1 MNLNHPTILI
11 VDDDP
16 NNMEL
21 LDRRL
26 RHAGY
31 NTLQAFNGI
40 DALKLAEDYTPD
52 LIILDVMMPGVGG
65 YDVLRILK
73 SNILTK
79 DIPVL
84 FLTAYAGT
92 NDRIAGLEM
101 GAVDYL
107 TKPFHPR
114 ELLARIANVLQQARA
129 FKKIKEEYDKLQAIS
144 IVDELTGLYN
154 RRYFMERFVEEMNR
168 ALRYKYPI
176 SCLMID
182 TDHFKNI
189 NDEYGHLVGDQVLAR
204 LARVFKNNTRVVD
217 LVARYGG
224 EEFVV
229 MLPQTD
235 LNGAVKVAEKI
246 RLQVKDSVFQI
257 DGHHIRL
264 TVSIGIGV
272 HRSTDN
278 EGNINDILSQADQAL
293 YMAKNGG
300 RDQTR
305 VYTEQDAQLSPNFP
319 QDDN

>member
-1 MNLNHPTILI
+1 MNLNQPTILI